1 MILIKVMK
9 FMKKLRSKY
18 TDNGFFIRYD
28 KDENNI
34 YNLRYII

>member
-1 MILIKVMK
+1 MK
-9 FMKKLRSKY
+9 FIKKLRSKY
-18 TDNGFFIRYD
+18 IANGFIIRYD

>member
-1 MILIKVMK
+1 MK

-18 TDNGFFIRYD
+18 IANGVFIRYD